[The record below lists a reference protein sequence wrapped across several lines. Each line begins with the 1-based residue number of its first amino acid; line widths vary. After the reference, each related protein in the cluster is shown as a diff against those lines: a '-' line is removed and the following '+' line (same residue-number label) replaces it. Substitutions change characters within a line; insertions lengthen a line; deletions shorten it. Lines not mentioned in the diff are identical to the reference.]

1 MNYPEGEKSNMR
13 IRILLFCVLV
23 LGLAAC
29 NRGTVSD
36 VQRDPNGGVDATVT
50 LTEQEVNDAVVEAL
64 SKQGNPLLRNPK
76 IDLQPGQLVI
86 NGEHD
91 RRDGKG
97 TISGSVTVT
106 ITVQDGSLLAQV
118 TKADIEGWDANDPR
132 IAEFNQRLADAF
144 NRRANRDNKQ
154 LTFKSIEI
162 SDTNLTFTIN
172 VKRA

>member
-1 MNYPEGEKSNMR
+1 MK
-13 IRILLFCVLV
+13 IRMLILLSL
-23 LGLAAC
+23 LIIALAAC
-29 NRGTVSD
+29 NRGNVSD

-86 NGEHD
+86 NGEHE

-97 TISGSVTVT
+97 TVSGSVTATV
-106 ITVQDGSLLAQV
+106 TVQNGSLLAQI
-118 TKADIEGWDANDPR
+118 TKADIEGWDATDSR
-132 IAEFNQRLADAF
+132 IAEFNQKLTDAF

-154 LTFKSIEI
+154 ITFTAITI
-162 SDTNLTFTIN
+162 TDTNLTFTVN

>member
-1 MNYPEGEKSNMR
+1 MK
-13 IRILLFCVLV
+13 IRVLMLCMLV

-29 NRGTVSD
+29 NRGNVTD
-36 VQRDPNGGVDATVT
+36 VQRDANGGVDATVS

-86 NGEHD
+86 NGEHE

-97 TISGSVTVT
+97 TVSGSVSVT
-106 ITVQDGSLLAQV
+106 ITVQNGSLLAQV
-118 TKADIEGWDANDPR
+118 TKADIEGYDASDPR
-132 IAEFNQRLADAF
+132 IAEFNQKLADAF

-154 LTFKSIEI
+154 ITFTAITI
-162 SDTNLTFTIN
+162 TDTNLTFTIN
-172 VKRA
+172 LKRA

>member
-1 MNYPEGEKSNMR
+1 MK
-13 IRILLFCVLV
+13 IRVFMLLSLLIVVLV
-23 LGLAAC
+23 AC
-29 NRGTVSD
+29 NRGNVSD

-86 NGEHD
+86 NGEHE

-97 TISGSVTVT
+97 TVSGSVTVT
-106 ITVQDGSLLAQV
+106 ITVQNGSLLPQI
-118 TKADIEGWDANDPR
+118 TKADVEGWDANDSR
-132 IAEFNQRLADAF
+132 IAEFNQKLTDAF

-154 LTFKSIEI
+154 ITFTAITI
-162 SDTNLTFTIN
+162 TDTNLTFTVN